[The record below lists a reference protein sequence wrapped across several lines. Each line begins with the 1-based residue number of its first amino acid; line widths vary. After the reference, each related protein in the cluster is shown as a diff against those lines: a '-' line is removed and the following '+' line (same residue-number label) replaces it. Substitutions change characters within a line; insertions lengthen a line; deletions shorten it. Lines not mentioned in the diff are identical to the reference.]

1 MRHEIEG
8 EGRGRVTARHDRKGP
23 DVADLLHDAR
33 REHAAHHEADEDAEP
48 VKATCVIAEAL
59 ERRAQGQQ
67 RQLQAVTGEQ
77 KSLESSRAATGT
89 RGRASVFRVFSCV
102 GGEVKARGL
111 YAFADAVHAVF
122 SGPAKGRFDR
132 YFKGQSILSARR

>member
-8 EGRGRVTARHDRKGP
+8 EGRGRVAARHDSKGP

-33 REHAAHHEADEDAEP
+33 REHAAHHEADEVRRTREGDLR
-48 VKATCVIAEAL
+48 VAEAL

-77 KSLESSRAATGT
+77 KSLGKQQGCDGDEEGAHRCSVYV
-89 RGRASVFRVFSCV
+89 RG
-102 GGEVKARGL
+102 
-111 YAFADAVHAVF
+111 
-122 SGPAKGRFDR
+122 
-132 YFKGQSILSARR
+132 